1 MHDVLLSPGDVTGDG
16 IPDIYA
22 RERATGNLWLYTMTR
37 SGTASSQRIVGSG
50 WNTLDMLIAPGDVTG
65 DGVPDLFGRRAV
77 DGALMFY
84 TVAAGGTPTSVR
96 AVDAGWHV
104 FDAIVGIGDVT
115 GDGRGDLMA
124 RTGDGVIRTYGT
136 RSDGTITAAMS
147 PNTGWGSFDTLIG
160 GRDASGSF
168 LLARDP
174 LSGNGALRRYPVGG
188 SGSISAALQAGTGW
202 NMHAAMF

>member
-1 MHDVLLSPGDVTGDG
+1 
-16 IPDIYA
+16 
-22 RERATGNLWLYTMTR
+22 
-37 SGTASSQRIVGSG
+37 
-50 WNTLDMLIAPGDVTG
+50 
-65 DGVPDLFGRRAV
+65 
-77 DGALMFY
+77 
-84 TVAAGGTPTSVR
+84 
-96 AVDAGWHV
+96 
-104 FDAIVGIGDVT
+104 
-115 GDGRGDLMA
+115 MA